1 MAKVCDGRKWR
12 RHDEHVSH
20 SLLLLKWPFLCPSK
34 RSAGGFIHHSTIC
47 FKKEHAED
55 TENEKMKRG
64 SKKYGESYNNRKAA
78 DPQRGGPWHLF
89 VTSQKHREEE
99 EEECRQR
106 TKR

>member
-1 MAKVCDGRKWR
+1 
-12 RHDEHVSH
+12 
-20 SLLLLKWPFLCPSK
+20 
-34 RSAGGFIHHSTIC
+34 
-47 FKKEHAED
+47 
-55 TENEKMKRG
+55 MKRG
-64 SKKYGESYNNRKAA
+64 GKKYGESYNNRKAA